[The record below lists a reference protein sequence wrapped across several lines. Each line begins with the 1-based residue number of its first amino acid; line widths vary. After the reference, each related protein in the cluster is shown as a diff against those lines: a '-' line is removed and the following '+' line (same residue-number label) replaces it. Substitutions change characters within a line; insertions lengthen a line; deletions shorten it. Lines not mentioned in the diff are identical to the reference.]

1 MRWRST
7 PDRSATSALLV
18 GLAITLAAVVLY
30 SWYITRQIGGL
41 RELQND
47 LIDRNR
53 RASLQLLRIQNDL
66 NAIALAMRDMLDG
79 DQPYPLTAWSAQF
92 ERLRT
97 DLEDALKRE
106 QQVTPASG
114 MSDQRRYLDSS
125 FEQFWRALDHT
136 LALARNGKEDE
147 ARSEIRI
154 SLQARQAALSTA
166 VARLLVENNESEE
179 RAAER
184 VAAIYADVE
193 RQVYLFLAATLVAI
207 VLTSA
212 FLIRSNRRLFAEL
225 ASLSQERHD
234 LAQRLIA
241 TREATLKHVAREL
254 HDEFG
259 QNLTAIGSMLGRA
272 ARHVPDTSPLK
283 ADLREV
289 GEVAQ
294 GTLEKVRSL
303 SQLLHPS
310 ILEEAGLENTIGWY
324 LSTAERQFGM
334 TLSYERDGSTF
345 PLDSATGIHVY
356 RVLQE
361 AVSNVA
367 RHAGVRE
374 AWVRVRCLEGVFEME
389 VEDHGKGLDEG
400 ARRRGLGIV
409 GMRERAELVGGIVD
423 FTRPAEGGTLVRLR
437 VPLEGQDGPD
447 G

>member
-1 MRWRST
+1 
-7 PDRSATSALLV
+7 
-18 GLAITLAAVVLY
+18 LAITLAAVVLY
-30 SWYITRQIGGL
+30 SSYITRQIAGL

-66 NAIALAMRDMLDG
+66 NAIGLAMRDMLDG
-79 DQPYPLTAWSAQF
+79 DQPYPLTAWASQF

-97 DLEDALKRE
+97 DLEDALRRE
-106 QQVTPASG
+106 QEVTLAGG
-114 MSDQRRYLDSS
+114 MSEQRRFLGSS

-136 LALARNGKEDE
+136 FAIAHNGNDEE
-147 ARSEIRI
+147 ARAEIRV

-184 VAAIYADVE
+184 VAAIYADVD

-207 VLTSA
+207 VTTSA

-225 ASLSQERHD
+225 ASLSQDRHE

-272 ARHVPDTSPLK
+272 ARRAPDTSPLK
-283 ADLREV
+283 ADLREI

-294 GTLEKVRSL
+294 GTLDKIRSL

-334 TLSYERDGSTF
+334 TLFYERHGSAF

-367 RHAGVRE
+367 RHAGVNE
-374 AWVRVRCLEGVFEME
+374 AWVRVRCLNGVFEME
-389 VEDHGKGLDEG
+389 VEDHGKGLDDGE
-400 ARRRGLGIV
+400 RRRGLGIV
-409 GMRERAELVGGIVD
+409 GMRERAELVGGTVD

>member
-1 MRWRST
+1 VRT
-7 PDRSATSALLV
+7 ATSGLLL

-30 SWYITRQIGGL
+30 SWHTTRQIAGL

-66 NAIALAMRDMLDG
+66 NAIGLAMRDMLDG
-79 DQPYPLTAWSAQF
+79 DQPYPLTAWTSQF
-92 ERLRT
+92 DRLRT
-97 DLEDALKRE
+97 DLEDALRRE
-106 QQVTPASG
+106 QEVTLAGG
-114 MSDQRRYLDSS
+114 MSEQRRFLGSS

-136 LALARNGKEDE
+136 FTMAHNGKDEE
-147 ARSEIRI
+147 ARTEIRV

-207 VLTSA
+207 VTTSA

-225 ASLSQERHD
+225 ASLSQDRHE
-234 LAQRLIA
+234 LAQRLMA

-272 ARHVPDTSPLK
+272 ARRVPDTSPLK

-303 SQLLHPS
+303 SQMLHPS

-334 TLSYERDGSTF
+334 TLFYERQPGSAF
-345 PLDSATGIHVY
+345 PLDSAAGIHVY

-374 AWVRVRCLEGVFEME
+374 ARVRVRCQNGVFEME
-389 VEDHGKGLDEG
+389 VEDHGKGLDDSE
-400 ARRRGLGIV
+400 RRRGLGIV
-409 GMRERAELVGGIVD
+409 GMRERAELVGGTVD

-437 VPLEGQDGPD
+437 VPLEGRDGPD